1 MVVSLKKRSPLF
13 SSSIRRVEV
22 KVFFFT
28 TSIYNFFLFQRR
40 RTNASNV
47 LLNGLSYLLIHKVGC
62 YFYFFFQVLS
72 KKFLFAWKFLL
83 SKRLIFRQNALYF
96 RIKVNF
102 VRSVPIWYIRI
113 GRYHNKTYIQ
123 FPSSTADDHCTKS
136 NIKLI
141 SFIFFR
147 WIHLFFSHLFFF
159 VGIWSNHSSFELQF
173 SCYIL
178 YYKT

>member
-62 YFYFFFQVLS
+62 YFYFFSSAF
-72 KKFLFAWKFLL
+72 KKVFVCVKISF
-83 SKRLIFRQNALYF
+83 KRLIFRQNALYF
-96 RIKVNF
+96 RIEVLKLRTNSAYLCSTLE
-102 VRSVPIWYIRI
+102 SVDTI
-113 GRYHNKTYIQ
+113 
-123 FPSSTADDHCTKS
+123 TK
-136 NIKLI
+136 LT
-141 SFIFFR
+141 
-147 WIHLFFSHLFFF
+147 
-159 VGIWSNHSSFELQF
+159 SSFPVPRLMTIAQKV
-173 SCYIL
+173 IL
-178 YYKT
+178 N

>member
-1 MVVSLKKRSPLF
+1 M
-13 SSSIRRVEV
+13 

-83 SKRLIFRQNALYF
+83 KGLIFCQKCSLFSYKGKLRTFSAYLVHYEVDIITKLTSSFPVPRLMTIAQ
-96 RIKVNF
+96 KVILNWLASFSF
-102 VRSVPIWYIRI
+102 VEFTFSY
-113 GRYHNKTYIQ
+113 
-123 FPSSTADDHCTKS
+123 
-136 NIKLI
+136 
-141 SFIFFR
+141 
-147 WIHLFFSHLFFF
+147 SHLSFF
-159 VGIWSNHSSFELQF
+159 VFDRITAAF
-173 SCYIL
+173 SCNFRVTFCIT
-178 YYKT
+178 KRK